1 MHFTLNKKCNV
12 AFFQKRALY
21 VPLEKLYKYGSLVKG
36 GGIIWVSHAGG
47 GAVAVGTSAGAGPV
61 SLGLLARLVLLLTCR
76 WDEEQITHYQISH

>member
-1 MHFTLNKKCNV
+1 M
-12 AFFQKRALY
+12 Q
-21 VPLEKLYKYGSLVKG
+21 
-36 GGIIWVSHAGG
+36 GG